1 MTHLSMEG
9 DGVTQSVLRNI
20 PVGSVSLTL
29 DLDPRT
35 DEVVLVFEGK
45 GLRCTFPMKRTL
57 ALDFVEKLES
67 VATLPAVNGRKSGT
81 KAT

>member
-35 DEVVLVFEGK
+35 DEVILVF
-45 GLRCTFPMKRTL
+45 
-57 ALDFVEKLES
+57 EKLES